1 MMRDVVSKGAEV
13 AKDTVIT
20 LSLMPIFPGFHV
32 LCEAENLM
40 TLDPKTRSGY
50 ASPCVVLP

>member
-1 MMRDVVSKGAEV
+1 MTLEVDSNGAEV
-13 AKDTVIT
+13 AKDTVII
-20 LSLMPIFPGFHV
+20 LSKPGFHV

-40 TLDPKTRSGY
+40 TFDPKTRNGY